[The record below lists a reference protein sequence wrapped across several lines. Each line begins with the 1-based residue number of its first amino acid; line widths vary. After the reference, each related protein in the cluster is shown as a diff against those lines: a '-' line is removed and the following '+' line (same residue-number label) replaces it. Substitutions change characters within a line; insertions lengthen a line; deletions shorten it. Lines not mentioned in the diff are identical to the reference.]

1 MYTRHAPGFLLAT
14 PSLVD
19 PIFKQ
24 ALVLLFHHDDGGAS
38 GLVFNRPSDQPV
50 GDLLSS
56 IGLTPRDER
65 MASML
70 VGFGGPVAPGI
81 GWVVYEGSE
90 GREESFS
97 LADDLQVSGSRTVL
111 ERLLKHDPA
120 LRMRFVL
127 GYAGWAY
134 RRLTHIF
141 SAWPAPGSPCRSIAR
156 SCSSPPLSK
165 DGRRPT
171 PSSASIPGC
180 GPPPWAT
187 ADIL

>member
-14 PSLVD
+14 PSLMD

-24 ALVLLFHHDDGGAS
+24 TVVLLFHHDAGGAS
-38 GLVFNRPSDQPV
+38 GLVFNRPSDQAV

-65 MASML
+65 MAAML

-90 GREESFS
+90 GRDESFS

-127 GYAGWAY
+127 GYAGWAPGQ
-134 RRLTHIF
+134 LEAEIEAG
-141 SAWPAPGSPCRSIAR
+141 AWVTMSVDREILFE
-156 SCSSPPLSK
+156 SPPE
-165 DGRRPT
+165 DGWKAAYARLG
-171 PSSASIPGC
+171 IDPGMWSTSM
-180 GPPPWAT
+180 GNG
-187 ADIL
+187 